1 MKAKDDNSVK
11 FLYLDE
17 NDFKKKLRSLKTY
30 CPIAYKQLIFRVK
43 KELLIDIEDGT
54 YFKDLKASQ
63 EFKFIYGQ
71 IKLVYSVRKGIII
84 MESIEPSQFFLDGY
98 MSSLDTY
105 KGIYY
110 RNKKDKF
117 KIDLVMQM
125 KKERNYAL

>member
-1 MKAKDDNSVK
+1 
-11 FLYLDE
+11 
-17 NDFKKKLRSLKTY
+17 
-30 CPIAYKQLIFRVK
+30 
-43 KELLIDIEDGT
+43 
-54 YFKDLKASQ
+54 
-63 EFKFIYGQ
+63 
-71 IKLVYSVRKGIII
+71 